1 MLGGIFIF
9 FLGAVISF
17 LVIQRLK
24 KRYPYLNSSLLNGL
38 YYYHYFL
45 SLCYYLYVL
54 FNPSDS
60 KYYYQKVEVLY
71 RGDTWS
77 DFYGTST
84 RFIEWLAFP
93 FVHYLNFSYEAMM
106 ALFSLAGFLGFLY
119 FYVFFRENI
128 KLKHTFLGMDLLTLI
143 FFLPNLHFWS
153 SSLGKGSVSMLGLG
167 LFFYGMSKIRTRWLA
182 IIIGGIIVYHVR
194 PHILLVILV
203 SSVLAFVFTNKGVG
217 FVSKVAFV
225 LGASIAFFFI
235 YQDVLQLVGIEEE
248 QFVSQGLDL
257 THRAS
262 ELTKATSGV
271 DITHYNLAMQLFTF
285 LYRPL
290 FFDAPGLLGLFV
302 SFENMLYLLLTIQL
316 FSSFRGITYLFRSS
330 FLVKS
335 ALLSFISVAI
345 ALAQIAGNLGLA
357 MRQKSQVMIL
367 FLFVIIS
374 FLDEQKIVRLRF
386 LQRRKQLKARMQEIA
401 GSTTYPA

>member
-1 MLGGIFIF
+1 MLGGIFVF
-9 FLGAVISF
+9 FLGAIISF

-24 KRYPYLNSSLLNGL
+24 GRYAYLNSSLLMGL
-38 YYYHYFL
+38 FFYHYIL

-60 KYYYQKVEVLY
+60 SYYFQKVQGLY
-71 RGDTWS
+71 RGENWS

-84 RFIEWLAFP
+84 RFVEWLAFP
-93 FVHYLNFSYEAMM
+93 FIQYLNFSYEAMM

-128 KLKHTFLGMDLLTLI
+128 KLKHTFLGVDLLALI

-153 SSLGKGSVSMLGLG
+153 SSLGKGSISMLGLG
-167 LFFYGMSKIRTRWLA
+167 LFFYGISKVSTRWIA
-182 IIIGGIIVYHVR
+182 IIIGGVIVYHVR

-203 SSVLAFVFTNKGVG
+203 SSVLAFVFSNRGVG
-217 FVSKVAFV
+217 FFSKMAFV
-225 LGASIAFFFI
+225 IGASIAFFFI

-271 DITHYNLAMQLFTF
+271 DIGSYSLPMQLFTF

-290 FFDAPGLLGLFV
+290 FVDAPGMLGLFV
-302 SFENMLYLLLTIQL
+302 SFENLFYLVLTLQL
-316 FSSFRGITYLFRSS
+316 FGSFKGITYLFRSG

-335 ALLSFISVAI
+335 AFLSFLSVAI

-367 FLFVIIS
+367 FLFVIVS
-374 FLDEQKIVRLRF
+374 FLDEQKLLRYRLVQ
-386 LQRRKQLKARMQEIA
+386 QRKKLKERMQQAA
-401 GSTTYPA
+401 GSA